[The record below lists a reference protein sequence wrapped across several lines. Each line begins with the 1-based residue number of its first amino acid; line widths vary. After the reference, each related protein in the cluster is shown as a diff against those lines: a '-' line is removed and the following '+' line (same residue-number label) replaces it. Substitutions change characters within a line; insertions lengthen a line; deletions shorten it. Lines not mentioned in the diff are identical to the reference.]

1 MDEHAHRQANAMIGN
16 APDAPVLE
24 MTLIGG
30 TFRFRVDGNA
40 TSPIAHI
47 GIAGADAEI
56 RLDGAPTDRNNPIEI
71 QDGSILEVGSVLARD
86 AAMERDVATAQHST
100 TPQHSSTET
109 QDASPTQSLIASHT
123 PSATTAGCRIY
134 MAVSGCLNL
143 DPVMGSYS
151 TSVLAGSGGFGGFKG
166 RPLRKGDHIPY
177 FFSRGDGRANRPII
191 PSGGVS
197 NHGDEPHQASHQ
209 PDTNQPHQPFQT
221 KQVIRIMKGPEWEM
235 LNRDQQ
241 KQFLRQEFG
250 VSSQS
255 NRMGI
260 RLTGDPM
267 LRSGDGTKTS
277 CSGDGTTN
285 SSASGTMTSSAVLP
299 GTIQLPGNGLPIILM
314 KDAQA
319 VGGYARIAKVLNE
332 DLWRLGQVWTRN
344 TIRFELVE
352 VGATS
357 DTTSETVSDG
367 T

>member
-1 MDEHAHRQANAMIGN
+1 
-16 APDAPVLE
+16 
-24 MTLIGG
+24 
-30 TFRFRVDGNA
+30 
-40 TSPIAHI
+40 
-47 GIAGADAEI
+47 
-56 RLDGAPTDRNNPIEI
+56 
-71 QDGSILEVGSVLARD
+71 
-86 AAMERDVATAQHST
+86 
-100 TPQHSSTET
+100 
-109 QDASPTQSLIASHT
+109 
-123 PSATTAGCRIY
+123 
-134 MAVSGCLNL
+134 
-143 DPVMGSYS
+143 
-151 TSVLAGSGGFGGFKG
+151 
-166 RPLRKGDHIPY
+166 
-177 FFSRGDGRANRPII
+177 
-191 PSGGVS
+191 
-197 NHGDEPHQASHQ
+197 
-209 PDTNQPHQPFQT
+209 
-221 KQVIRIMKGPEWEM
+221 MKGPEWEM

-357 DTTSETVSDG
+357 YTTSETTPDTTSETVSDG